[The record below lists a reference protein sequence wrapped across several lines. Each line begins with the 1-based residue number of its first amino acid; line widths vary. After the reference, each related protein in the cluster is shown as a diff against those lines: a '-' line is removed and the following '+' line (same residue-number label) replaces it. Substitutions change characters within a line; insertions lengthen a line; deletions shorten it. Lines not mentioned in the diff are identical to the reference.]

1 MEYEEMEHKKAAM
14 PSGAELEMTL
24 ASFAEGERLFSAAAE
39 CLKSVKVDGSTEIED
54 IESNINGMKNAALS
68 LLTSAELKAA
78 LLACMKRCA
87 YNGRRI
93 TSWEIFEPAEARQDY
108 LSVCWEALK
117 FNLAPFTK
125 SLFTQLRG
133 LMEAAAEKSRQ

>member
-1 MEYEEMEHKKAAM
+1 MEDEILDNRTETM
-14 PSGAELEMTL
+14 PSGANLEITL
-24 ASFAEGERLFSAAAE
+24 APFAEGERLFSAAAE
-39 CLKSVKVDGSTEIED
+39 CLKSVKIDGNTDIGN

-68 LLTSAELKAA
+68 MLTSPELKSA
-78 LLACMKRCA
+78 LLGCLRRCS

-93 TSWEIFEPAEARQDY
+93 TSYDVFEPPEARQDY
-108 LSVCWEALK
+108 LTACWEVLK

-133 LMEAAAEKSRQ
+133 LMETTGKYRQ